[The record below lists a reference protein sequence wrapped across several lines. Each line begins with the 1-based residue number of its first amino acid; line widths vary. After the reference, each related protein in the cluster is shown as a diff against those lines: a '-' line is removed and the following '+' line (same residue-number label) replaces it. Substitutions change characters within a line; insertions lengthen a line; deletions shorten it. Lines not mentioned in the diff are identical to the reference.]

1 MHPVGARLAAL
12 APGLRELSSYRW
24 ADFRGDGV
32 AGLSVAAVTIPVG
45 MAYAQLAGFSPE
57 VGLYSAILPLLVYAL
72 LGSSPQMIVGPD
84 AATSA
89 LVAATLLPL
98 AAPGSEEYRALA
110 ISLTLLAGVF
120 GMVAGRLRFGF
131 LADFLSLP
139 ILAGLMNGVAIN
151 IVVSQLGKVTGL
163 TLQGRDLIGQAESF
177 VAQIRFVHLP
187 TLAISVA
194 TLAAYF
200 LLKRLWPRG
209 PAVLLAL
216 LGVGLASRLL
226 ELHRF
231 GVATV
236 GALPEGFPEW
246 TTPSLPHEALGT
258 LIPGAVGIA
267 LIAFSKSMLAARTF
281 ASRNGYTVDANQE
294 FFAGGAA
301 IFASALS
308 QGFPV
313 AGSTS
318 RTALSDAANGRT
330 RMVSIVAAAT
340 ILLVL
345 LFFTEAL
352 AVVPSAALSAILI
365 GVAVGLIDPIG
376 IMGLRR
382 YSRAEYGIALVT
394 LLGVV
399 LLGVM
404 PGILVAVAVALIRFL
419 KQMAR
424 PAELLFGMVPGHDEF
439 FELAHYPDARPVPGL
454 LIYRFESPLTFFNAD
469 YFKSRVIAL
478 TEQQQARWVVVDAIS
493 IAQVDLTG
501 AMMMRELQQALSAR
515 GVQLVIAGRTVQLLG
530 WLERRGI
537 DPKAT
542 GILFHRSR
550 KEALDAF
557 RQRAT
562 ETRDGAAAH

>member
-1 MHPVGARLAAL
+1 MNAVGARIAAM
-12 APGLRELSSYRW
+12 APGLGELARYRW
-24 ADFRGDGV
+24 SDFRGDGM

-98 AAPGSEEYRALA
+98 ATPGSEEYRAQA
-110 ISLTLLAGVF
+110 MSLTLLAGLF
-120 GMVAGRLRFGF
+120 GMIAGRLRFGF

-163 TLQGRDLIGQAESF
+163 ALQGRDLIGQLQSF
-177 VAQIRFVHLP
+177 AGQLSSIHLP
-187 TLAISVA
+187 TLAISAA
-194 TLAAYF
+194 TLGIYF
-200 LLKRLWPRG
+200 ALKRLWPRG

-216 LGVGLASRLL
+216 LGVALATRLL
-226 ELHRF
+226 GLHRL
-231 GVATV
+231 GIATV
-236 GALPEGFPEW
+236 GALPAGLPEW
-246 TTPSLPHEALGT
+246 VGPSLPHETLGT

-267 LIAFSKSMLAARTF
+267 LVSFSKSMLAARTF
-281 ASRNGYTVDANQE
+281 ATRNGYAVDGNQE

-301 IFASALS
+301 TFASALS
-308 QGFPV
+308 QGFAV

-345 LFFTEAL
+345 LFFTDAL
-352 AVVPSAALSAILI
+352 AGVPSAALSAILI

-376 IMGLRR
+376 FMDVRR
-382 YSRAEYGIALVT
+382 YSKGEYGIALVT

-404 PGILVAVAVALIRFL
+404 PGILLAVAVALIRFL

-454 LIYRFESPLTFFNAD
+454 LIYRFESPLTFFNAG
-469 YFKSRVIAL
+469 YFKTRVIAL
-478 TEQQQARWVVVDAIS
+478 AAQHQAQWVVIDAIS
-493 IAQVDLTG
+493 IAQFDYTG
-501 AMMMRELQQALSAR
+501 AMMVRELQQALAAR
-515 GVQLVIAGRTVQLLG
+515 GVQLVIAGRTAQLLA
-530 WLERRGI
+530 WLGRRKI
-537 DPKAT
+537 DPATT
-542 GILFHRSR
+542 GIVFHRSR
-550 KEALDAF
+550 QEALQAY
-557 RQRAT
+557 RARGAQT
-562 ETRDGAAAH
+562 VDGA